1 MCNHLFISFHRQH
14 YMGDTT
20 NLKTYVFAVNT
31 DMLDE
36 VIIIYKSMC
45 LLILS
50 DIYFY
55 RLPLMNIQHLEM
67 NILIIL
73 NTRMCVVWFH
83 VFLCVSLCGSKMCI
97 QNAQCTLLNVQRYF
111 STQVPSS
118 ECITWNWYQGIM
130 IKTCFS
136 NE

>member
-73 NTRMCVVWFH
+73 NTRMCVV
-83 VFLCVSLCGSKMCI
+83 
-97 QNAQCTLLNVQRYF
+97 
-111 STQVPSS
+111 
-118 ECITWNWYQGIM
+118 
-130 IKTCFS
+130 
-136 NE
+136 